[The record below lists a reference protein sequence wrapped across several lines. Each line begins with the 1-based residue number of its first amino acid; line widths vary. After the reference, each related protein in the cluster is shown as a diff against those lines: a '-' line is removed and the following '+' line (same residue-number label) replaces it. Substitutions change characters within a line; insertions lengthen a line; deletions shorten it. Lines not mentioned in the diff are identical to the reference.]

1 MKRAEPGT
9 KAAASAPESGDPR
22 ANRSHA
28 VALAVARTVL
38 VEEGWDALTHG
49 RVAERSGLHRATIYR
64 HFPTTMDLL
73 YEVFAQ
79 ERDRLR
85 FESTGDL
92 ETDLIAALSI
102 MGREFAGDFGR
113 VLCAL
118 IDRADR
124 SPEIRDLRA
133 ARGKEVLEPIRELLR
148 SAIERGELVPDLDLN
163 LSVAQLVGPIAFRR
177 LISDERIT
185 PAFIRG
191 VVDGFLRGYRNP

>member
-1 MKRAEPGT
+1 M
-9 KAAASAPESGDPR
+9 SAPGREDPR
-22 ANRSHA
+22 ASRSHA
-28 VALAVARTVL
+28 VALDVARTVL
-38 VEEGWDALTHG
+38 VEEGWDALTHV

-85 FESTGDL
+85 FVSSGDL

-124 SPEIRDLRA
+124 SPEIRELRA
-133 ARGKEVLEPIRELLR
+133 ARGKEVLEPIRGLLR
-148 SAIERGELVPDLDLN
+148 SGVERGELVPDLDPN
-163 LSVAQLVGPIAFRR
+163 LSVSQLVGPIAFRR
-177 LISDERIT
+177 LISDEPIT
-185 PAFIRG
+185 PDFVTA
-191 VVDGFLRGYRNP
+191 VVEGFLRGYRNPLR